1 LTDDY
6 YRISQEQVQEIQE
19 KQFKKVLDTILFTM
33 KFWLD
38 DESQFF
44 EKLFILKNQ

>member
-6 YRISQEQVQEIQE
+6 HRISQEQVQEIQE

-38 DESQFF
+38 DESPAF